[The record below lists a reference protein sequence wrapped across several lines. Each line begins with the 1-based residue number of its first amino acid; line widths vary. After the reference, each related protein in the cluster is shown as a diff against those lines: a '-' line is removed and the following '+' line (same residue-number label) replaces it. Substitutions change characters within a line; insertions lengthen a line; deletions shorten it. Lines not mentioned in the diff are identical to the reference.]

1 MVWRL
6 KKASPKRAGACLYA
20 FQFTKSSQTS
30 HRTFCRLYHL
40 IATEKTSIQITTK
53 LAAAIA
59 HRKNMFFLLQEK
71 YDPNT
76 FKFDLLRGKD
86 RNLALL
92 IKSYPILEV
101 QLAMVS
107 LTSSS
112 MNETICSN
120 SEAGSRIY
128 GCRIHCVN
136 VVGDCI
142 ASSSV
147 EIDTSK
153 LKRWKFMS
161 VLAHV
166 ELIVSL
172 EALPRTC
179 NRGG

>member
-1 MVWRL
+1 MLSLNNKPMVWRL
-6 KKASPKRAGACLYA
+6 KKASPKRAEACLYA

-59 HRKNMFFLLQEK
+59 HRKKMFFLLQEK

-107 LTSSS
+107 LTSRAKTL
-112 MNETICSN
+112 NHF
-120 SEAGSRIY
+120 AVVDFG
-128 GCRIHCVN
+128 GCP
-136 VVGDCI
+136 
-142 ASSSV
+142 
-147 EIDTSK
+147 
-153 LKRWKFMS
+153 
-161 VLAHV
+161 
-166 ELIVSL
+166 
-172 EALPRTC
+172 LPQL
-179 NRGG
+179 